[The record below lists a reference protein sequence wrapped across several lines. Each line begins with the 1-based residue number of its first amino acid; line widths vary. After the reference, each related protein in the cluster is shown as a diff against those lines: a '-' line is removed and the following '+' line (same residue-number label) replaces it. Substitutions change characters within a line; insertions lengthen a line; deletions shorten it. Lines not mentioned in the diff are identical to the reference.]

1 MASPKVRATRSGS
14 QPDALLSEIK
24 SLKNAIET
32 SKREVIK
39 TLRNDID
46 CLKDTI
52 KYLTARVEDLE
63 KKNEKLSAKCQDL
76 SAAPSA
82 YMEHLIDECEDRR
95 RRECNVFVTGLPEA
109 STDCRDGSEAHD
121 RGVVSKVLDTIG
133 CSVVEADIEKLRR
146 VGRIAPRASGKRPL
160 LVTFSNATQKWKVLK
175 NASRLRRDVNF
186 SSVYI
191 NADLTPLQQLH
202 RKKLLSELHQRRSED
217 EDVVLFRGQIIRRDE
232 IKDLKS
238 KNAHQF
244 VKTFIS

>member
-52 KYLTARVEDLE
+52 KFLTARVEDLE

-82 YMEHLIDECEDRR
+82 YMEHVIDECEDRR

-109 STDCRDGSEAHD
+109 STDYHDGSRPRSSEQSAGHD
-121 RGVVSKVLDTIG
+121 WMLCCRG
-133 CSVVEADIEKLRR
+133 R
-146 VGRIAPRASGKRPL
+146 
-160 LVTFSNATQKWKVLK
+160 
-175 NASRLRRDVNF
+175 
-186 SSVYI
+186 
-191 NADLTPLQQLH
+191 H
-202 RKKLLSELHQRRSED
+202 
-217 EDVVLFRGQIIRRDE
+217 
-232 IKDLKS
+232 
-238 KNAHQF
+238 
-244 VKTFIS
+244 